1 MLQIYQ
7 SIYIALNQYI
17 ALYMCL
23 FYIHHS
29 LINNIEMHT
38 PLNNMFIEV
47 KGIRC
52 YLSWT

>member
-23 FYIHHS
+23 FHIHLIHS
-29 LINNIEMHT
+29 LLINIDMHT
-38 PLNNMFIEV
+38 PLILLKLMVFV
-47 KGIRC
+47 V
-52 YLSWT
+52 T